1 MRCVLRMR
9 CRGKRDGRDAS
20 CAVEVNVGQNPG
32 IEVQTT
38 CVVKGGVCQ
47 QRQSGSAQRELER
60 GRLFI
65 QVDASPQSRRIT
77 MVTIHTRVVPRE
89 NIERRQSKWVVFDPM
104 PGVCTICRAMCMS
117 GHGTGMETTV
127 QVQLW
132 TQLEPVLAPGAW
144 LAAAAGSATRGL
156 RDLRLAP
163 GTRQAF
169 ATAVLA
175 PASW

>member
-47 QRQSGSAQRELER
+47 QRQSGNMQPGRER
-60 GRLFI
+60 RHPFI

-132 TQLEPVLAPGAW
+132 TQLEPVLAPGASF
-144 LAAAAGSATRGL
+144 AAAAGSTTRGL
-156 RDLRLAP
+156 RDQRPAA
-163 GTRQAF
+163 GTRQA
-169 ATAVLA
+169 LA
-175 PASW
+175 ASVWAPPDW